1 MLESFSAILNSDLAL
16 AAIIAV
22 ISGVIHGYT
31 GFGAALLMVPLF
43 CLLLGLVE
51 AIAISAVIAIFGSA
65 QLYPGAA
72 RNARWRELLP
82 ISLAIIVFT
91 PIGIYILFNLD
102 PELIR
107 RAMGGFVF
115 AAAVILISGWVYRG
129 PRGIFASAVAGGLA
143 GGISGA
149 TGVGGPP
156 LALYFLSAPQPVEV
170 QRANIVIAVTVVI
183 AMVIGSLFFAGG
195 LTAETL
201 QRAVILTPAY
211 VVGTWSGSRL
221 FTIAPQEYFRR
232 VALWLLLATG
242 VGVVIL

>member
-1 MLESFSAILNSDLAL
+1 MLESFLGTLNAELAL
-16 AAIIAV
+16 AAAIAV
-22 ISGVIHGYT
+22 FSGIIHGYT

-43 CLLLGLVE
+43 TLLFGPIE
-51 AIAISAVIAIFGSA
+51 AIAIAVIVAIFGSA

-82 ISLAIIVFT
+82 ISIAIIIFT
-91 PIGIYILFNLD
+91 PLGVFILFNLD
-102 PELIR
+102 PDLIR

-115 AAAVILISGWVYRG
+115 LAALILMSGWVYRG

-170 QRANIVIAVTVVI
+170 QRANIVIAVAVIIAVVLASLVI
-183 AMVIGSLFFAGG
+183 AGG
-195 LTAETL
+195 FTAETL

-211 VVGTWSGSRL
+211 VLGTWSGSRL
-221 FTIAPQEYFRR
+221 FAIAPKEYFRR

>member
-1 MLESFSAILNSDLAL
+1 MLESFLGTLNAELAMA
-16 AAIIAV
+16 AAIAV
-22 ISGVIHGYT
+22 FSGVIHGYT

-43 CLLLGLVE
+43 ALLLGPVE
-51 AIAISAVIAIFGSA
+51 AIAVAAVIGMVGSA

-82 ISLAIIVFT
+82 ISIAIIIFT
-91 PIGIYILFNLD
+91 PLGVFILFNLD
-102 PELIR
+102 PGLIR

-115 AAAVILISGWVYRG
+115 LAALVLMSGWVYRG
-129 PRGIFASAVAGGLA
+129 PRGVFASAVTGGLA

-156 LALYFLSAPQPVEV
+156 LALYFLAAPQPVEV
-170 QRANIVIAVTVVI
+170 QRANIVIAVTVII
-183 AMVIGSLFFAGG
+183 AVTLASLLVAGG
-195 LTAETL
+195 FTTETL
-201 QRAVILTPAY
+201 QRAVILTPVY
-211 VVGTWSGSRL
+211 VLGTWSGSRL
-221 FTIAPQEYFRR
+221 FTVAPKEYFRR